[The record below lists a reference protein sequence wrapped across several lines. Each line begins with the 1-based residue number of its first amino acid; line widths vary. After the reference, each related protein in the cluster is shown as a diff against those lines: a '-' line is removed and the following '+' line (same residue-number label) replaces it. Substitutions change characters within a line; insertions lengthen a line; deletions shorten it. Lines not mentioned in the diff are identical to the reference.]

1 MNKENI
7 MFGIIGLVAGLV
19 IGFVAAN
26 SVNRN
31 AMTSSTET
39 SGMSQNSNVP
49 PGHPDI
55 SGMNPQSPDAMAN
68 MPQVKEALQKAK
80 DAPDDYDAQLKA
92 ALFYYQINKLD
103 EAIETVTKA
112 NKLKPEEVQPL
123 VILGNIYFDQEKYED
138 AEKWYADALKKTPDD
153 ISVRTD
159 FGLTFVLRKT
169 PDYDRAIEEFN
180 KSLKVDPKH
189 LQTLQNLTVAYTKK
203 GDAANAKSTLAKIA
217 EIDSTN
223 ASIAKLQ
230 GEIDNIG
237 KK

>member
-7 MFGIIGLVAGLV
+7 MFGIIGLIAGLV

-31 AMTSSTET
+31 AMTSSSTPGTMNE
-39 SGMSQNSNVP
+39 NANVP

-55 SGMNPQSPDAMAN
+55 SGMTPQSPDAMAN
-68 MPQVKEALQKAK
+68 MPQVQEALQKAK

-103 EAIETVTKA
+103 EAIQTVTKA

-159 FGLTFVLRKT
+159 YGLTYVLRSS
-169 PDYDRAIEEFN
+169 PNYDRAIDEFN
-180 KSLKVDPKH
+180 KSLKIDPRH

-203 GDAANAKSTLAKIA
+203 GDAANAKATLAKIS
-217 EIDSTN
+217 EIDSNN

-230 GEIDNIG
+230 SEIDNIG

>member
-1 MNKENI
+1 
-7 MFGIIGLVAGLV
+7 MFGIIGLIAGLV

-26 SVNRN
+26 TVNRN
-31 AMTSSTET
+31 AMTSATT
-39 SGMSQNSNVP
+39 PGTMSENSNVP

-68 MPQVKEALQKAK
+68 MPQVQEALQKAK

-103 EAIETVTKA
+103 EAIQTITKA

-123 VILGNIYFDQEKYED
+123 VVLGNIYFDQEKYED

-159 FGLTFVLRKT
+159 YGLTYVLRST
-169 PDYDRAIEEFN
+169 PDYDRAIDEFN
-180 KSLKVDPKH
+180 KSLKIDPKH

-203 GDAANAKSTLAKIA
+203 GDAANAKATLAKIS
-217 EIDSTN
+217 EIDANN

-230 GEIDNIG
+230 SEIDNLG